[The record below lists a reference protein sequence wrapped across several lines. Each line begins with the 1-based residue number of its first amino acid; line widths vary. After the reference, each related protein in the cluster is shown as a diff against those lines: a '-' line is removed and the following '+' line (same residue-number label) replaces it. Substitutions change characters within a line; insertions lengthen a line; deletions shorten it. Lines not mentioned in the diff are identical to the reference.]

1 MKLTHFVHACVLVET
16 PSARLLFDPGVFSAG
31 FEELTDL
38 DGIVI
43 THQHADHLDLE
54 RLPALVAA
62 NPRAR
67 LVVDPGS
74 ALPVT
79 ERGLEFQVAGA
90 GETLEIGGSRVDV
103 VGGEHAVIHPD
114 LPGIPNLGYVVDD
127 GAFYHPGD
135 SFFSTA
141 DRDID
146 ILGLPTGAPWL
157 KLSEAVDFFRAVS
170 PRVAVPIH
178 EAVLAMPQMH
188 YGLFESLAPAGATV
202 TVIPPGTSTEV

>member
-1 MKLTHFVHACVLVET
+1 MKLTHYVHACVLVET
-16 PSARLLFDPGVFSAG
+16 PSARLLFDPGVFSIG
-31 FEELTDL
+31 FEGLTDL

-43 THQHADHLDLE
+43 THQHADHLDVE
-54 RLPALVAA
+54 RVAALVAA
-62 NPRAR
+62 NPQAR

-74 ALPVT
+74 APAVT
-79 ERGLEFQVAGA
+79 ERGLEAHVAGS
-90 GETLEIGGSRVDV
+90 GETLEIGGTRVDV

-135 SFFSTA
+135 SFSPA
-141 DRDID
+141 GRDID
-146 ILGLPTGAPWL
+146 VLGLPTGAPWL
-157 KLSEAVDFFRAVS
+157 KASEAVDFFRAVS

-178 EAVLAMPQMH
+178 EAVLAFPQMH

-202 TVIPPGTSTEV
+202 TVVAPGTSTKV

>member
-1 MKLTHFVHACVLVET
+1 MKLTHFVHSCVLVET
-16 PSARLLFDPGVFSAG
+16 PSSRLLFDPGVFSNG
-31 FEELTDL
+31 FEGLTDL

-43 THQHADHLDLE
+43 THQHPDHLDLE

-67 LVVDPGS
+67 LIVDPGS

-79 ERGLEFQVAGA
+79 ERGLDFQVAGS
-90 GETLEIGGSRVDV
+90 GETLQIGGSRVDV
-103 VGGEHAVIHPD
+103 VGGDHAVIHPD
-114 LPGIPNLGYVVDD
+114 VPVIPNLGYVLDD

-135 SFFSTA
+135 SFSLPG
-141 DRDID
+141 RDID
-146 ILGLPTGAPWL
+146 VLGLPTGAPWL

-170 PRVAVPIH
+170 PRLAVPIH
-178 EAVLAMPQMH
+178 EAILAVPQLY

-202 TVIPPGTSTEV
+202 TVIPPGTSTDV